1 MKTDSVTMLIE
12 ENNQLRE
19 KLNAENKVYYDK
31 ILLYMRSTSLFKT
44 DLEIENILLD
54 LLRDLMEVPKNGES

>member
-31 ILLYMRSTSLFKT
+31 ILLYMRV
-44 DLEIENILLD
+44 LLC
-54 LLRDLMEVPKNGES
+54 LKLT

>member
-19 KLNAENKVYYDK
+19 KLNAAN
-31 ILLYMRSTSLFKT
+31 
-44 DLEIENILLD
+44 NII
-54 LLRDLMEVPKNGES
+54 RFEKNS